1 MWRLILVSLD
11 TGSGEPMYRQTLSDM
26 VHIQYMGNDTLGDRL
41 RLSAPDA
48 LPMLIMI
55 LGRLYSPVCTNLY
68 ILVLLVEVT
77 GL

>member
-1 MWRLILVSLD
+1 MWRLMLASLD
-11 TGSGEPMYRQTLSDM
+11 AVSDETY
-26 VHIQYMGNDTLGDRL
+26 VQAKRPLICYIYMGNDTLGDRL

-55 LGRLYSPVCTNLY
+55 LGRLYSSVCTNLY
-68 ILVLLVEVT
+68 ALVLLVEVT

>member
-1 MWRLILVSLD
+1 
-11 TGSGEPMYRQTLSDM
+11 
-26 VHIQYMGNDTLGDRL
+26 MGNDTLRDRL

-48 LPMLIMI
+48 LPMQVMI
-55 LGRLYSPVCTNLY
+55 LGRLYSSVCTNLY